1 MFLFPY
7 DMHFNYTYKAIDPI
21 SVVICWYWIK
31 VHNLKMIFTVR
42 RRCHGAKLRHPHS
55 GFMGR
60 CFTLQCHHHL
70 MYPNQV
76 DSILPQ
82 YWPSITKKKTNRITW
97 LSHDYDTYCH
107 WCIWSVPKIGHISDC
122 YRHTMIQYKS
132 YICIALINTQLDSRI
147 RFYKFNCHRCKH

>member
-1 MFLFPY
+1 MWHML
-7 DMHFNYTYKAIDPI
+7 KIDNLIIKCSYSHMICILIILTRQLNPI

-60 CFTLQCHHHL
+60 YFTLQCHHHL

-76 DSILPQ
+76 DNILPQ
-82 YWPSITKKKTNRITW
+82 YWPSITKKRQTG
-97 LSHDYDTYCH
+97 SHDYH
-107 WCIWSVPKIGHISDC
+107 M
-122 YRHTMIQYKS
+122 TMIHIVTDVFEVCRKS
-132 YICIALINTQLDSRI
+132 DT
-147 RFYKFNCHRCKH
+147 